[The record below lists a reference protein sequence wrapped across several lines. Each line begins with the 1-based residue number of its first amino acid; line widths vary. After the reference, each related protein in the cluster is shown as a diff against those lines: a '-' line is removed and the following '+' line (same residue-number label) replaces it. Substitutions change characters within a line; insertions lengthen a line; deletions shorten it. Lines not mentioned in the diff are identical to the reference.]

1 MRYYDITITP
11 EGSTT
16 PLRQWSSH
24 PNGTYDPGA
33 LEVEFDMPILPSGT
47 PSGGQSIS
55 IHGVPLQDLSQAY
68 QFASTTDK
76 TMNIVVSA
84 GMKAGFPLANPSQA
98 GVILSGQIFQA
109 FGNWK
114 GTEMSLDLVVYPPTH
129 TLENPG
135 NFVLNW
141 QEGQPLADALKQTL
155 SVVYPR
161 MPISINISPDVRNN
175 FDCPAFYPTLEG
187 LAEFIGQYTEV
198 TFHNRV
204 EIVLQAGKLIVFD
217 KSYTPPPI
225 QLAFNDFIGQPTWIE
240 TGVIQLQTVMRADL
254 EIGAYIRMPQG
265 LQNAPGFTTSTAGA
279 ALTRNGAAL
288 PSTGKDQTIFQNN
301 FQVIELRHI
310 GSYRTAS
317 GEAWSTIF
325 NAVTSGTAGSG
336 SPGGA

>member
-68 QFASTTDK
+68 QFASTPDK

-161 MPISINISPDVRNN
+161 
-175 FDCPAFYPTLEG
+175 
-187 LAEFIGQYTEV
+187 
-198 TFHNRV
+198 
-204 EIVLQAGKLIVFD
+204 KLIVFD

-265 LQNAPGFTTSTAGA
+265 LQNAPGFTTSTSGA

-288 PSTGKDQTIFQNN
+288 PSTGKDQTIFQNT

-325 NAVTSGTAGSG
+325 NAVTSGTAGS
-336 SPGGA
+336 P